1 MDNNES
7 INVVVEFNH
16 SNFSVAVP
24 NEVAKWGNDAIK
36 GYLKEAYSAFVTT
49 FDIAPESVDSYA
61 NLLANHNHLLANH
74 NQLTLPFDVEQRDI
88 DAQHEEEDTPPDFS
102 DLSNY

>member
-7 INVVVEFNH
+7 INVVVN
-16 SNFSVAVP
+16 NFSVAVP
-24 NEVAKWGNDAIK
+24 NEVAKWGNEAIK
-36 GYLKEAYSAFVTT
+36 DYLKEAWCTSFVTT
-49 FDIAPESVDSYA
+49 FGIASESVDSYA
-61 NLLANHNHLLANH
+61 NLLANH